1 VIHQITIFTVI
12 FSHSSAFALCNNTRN
27 VPDNVL
33 KRMVSSTDRM
43 TLYRLIVLVYMYLF
57 PQPDNGGIV
66 MVNFYPRYINCSPNA
81 SVEQVAG
88 IQS

>member
-1 VIHQITIFTVI
+1 
-12 FSHSSAFALCNNTRN
+12 
-27 VPDNVL
+27 
-33 KRMVSSTDRM
+33 MVSSTDRM